1 MDIYLGCFPFLV
13 LMNKVAV
20 DIYVEIIYGLVLSL
34 LSGKY
39 LKYLG
44 AEWLVTMT
52 VHGACP

>member
-20 DIYVEIIYGLVLSL
+20 DIYVEVIYGLVLSL